1 LKKNIILK
9 NTLYNNK
16 KKKLKI
22 EEGTGGGQYLTLQT
36 INQC

>member
-9 NTLYNNK
+9 NTLYNN